1 MKLVTYDDGKVGHVD
16 GEEIVRLDVP
26 TMREWFERGGADETG
41 ERTPLAEAKLR
52 APIVPKKFFH
62 TAGNFRE
69 HEEESKNVDWTH
81 RIAPWINFFQNV
93 DAIIGPDEPIV
104 YPEHLTEEL
113 DYELELAVVL
123 KKAGKWFSPDEAEDY
138 IGGYVI
144 FNDIT
149 ARDIQRGEMR
159 SGVFSFCKAI
169 DTFCPLGPWI
179 VTPDEIPDP
188 HDLAMELRV
197 NGEQRQESNT
207 SHMSVTIPEIL
218 SNFSA
223 LGYSAGDVLSTGTV
237 AGVAG
242 FKSEEERKRLYLK
255 PGDVVE
261 AEIERIGVLRN
272 PVVSWEDGHGEP
284 APPRIRPW
292 GDMMAWTRDDAKL
305 DRVRELM
312 AEAELDALVV
322 RAPDNVLYLTSFWG
336 MKGYDACVFPREGE
350 PVLITIEASEED
362 AARTAWTDDVRL
374 IRGYDPEDPRPPF
387 ARTLD
392 AAVEVARDYERVGLE
407 LSLGTQASDRMVG
420 EPTTFTAAWFDA
432 FAEAADATPLLVRA
446 RAIKTEQELER
457 LRLANE
463 LAAAAM
469 DHVRELLRPGMREA
483 QVAALWQGFV
493 HGEGTG
499 YHGKVELALPF
510 SLVWAGRGIKTFTA
524 TGDLPVVEG
533 EPVLFEIWVCA
544 DGYWADH
551 TKNLVVGELKPE
563 YVELETTLMDV
574 YDGALE
580 HIRPGAPMA
589 ELDRQVREQL
599 HDAGYAGQPTHP
611 ICHGVGA
618 RAHEPPYPHQA
629 GGGEFEEGMVLAVE
643 PGAYWAGGGGLR
655 VEDNFLVTSDG
666 VEKLSSFP
674 DGVVR
679 CPT

>member
-1 MKLVTYDDGKVGHVD
+1 
-16 GEEIVRLDVP
+16 
-26 TMREWFERGGADETG
+26 
-41 ERTPLAEAKLR
+41 
-52 APIVPKKFFH
+52 
-62 TAGNFRE
+62 
-69 HEEESKNVDWTH
+69 
-81 RIAPWINFFQNV
+81 
-93 DAIIGPDEPIV
+93 
-104 YPEHLTEEL
+104 
-113 DYELELAVVL
+113 
-123 KKAGKWFSPDEAEDY
+123 
-138 IGGYVI
+138 
-144 FNDIT
+144 
-149 ARDIQRGEMR
+149 
-159 SGVFSFCKAI
+159 
-169 DTFCPLGPWI
+169 
-179 VTPDEIPDP
+179 
-188 HDLAMELRV
+188 
-197 NGEQRQESNT
+197 
-207 SHMSVTIPEIL
+207 
-218 SNFSA
+218 
-223 LGYSAGDVLSTGTV
+223 
-237 AGVAG
+237 
-242 FKSEEERKRLYLK
+242 
-255 PGDVVE
+255 
-261 AEIERIGVLRN
+261 
-272 PVVSWEDGHGEP
+272 
-284 APPRIRPW
+284 
-292 GDMMAWTRDDAKL
+292 MAWPRDDAKL

-322 RAPDNVLYLTSFWG
+322 RAPDNVLYLTNFWG
-336 MKGYDACVFPREGE
+336 MKGYDACVFPRDGE

-362 AARTAWTDDVRL
+362 AARMAWTDDVRL
-374 IRGYDPEDPRPPF
+374 IRGYDPEDPRPPP

-392 AAVEVARDYERVGLE
+392 AAVEVAGDYERVGLE

-432 FAEAADATPLLVRA
+432 FREAADATPLLARA
-446 RAIKTEQELER
+446 RSLKTEQELER

-499 YHGKVELALPF
+499 YHGQVELALPF
-510 SLVWAGRGIKTFTA
+510 SLIWAGRGIKTFTA

-563 YVELETTLMDV
+563 YAELETALMDV
-574 YDGALE
+574 YEDAL
-580 HIRPGAPMA
+580 HWIRPGAPMA
-589 ELDRQVREQL
+589 ELDRRVREQL
-599 HDAGYAGQPTHP
+599 HEAGYAGQPTHP

-629 GGGEFEEGMVLAVE
+629 AGGEFEERMVLAVE
-643 PGAYWAGGGGLR
+643 LGVYWPGGGGLR

>member
-1 MKLVTYDDGKVGHVD
+1 M
-16 GEEIVRLDVP
+16 
-26 TMREWFERGGADETG
+26 
-41 ERTPLAEAKLR
+41 
-52 APIVPKKFFH
+52 
-62 TAGNFRE
+62 
-69 HEEESKNVDWTH
+69 
-81 RIAPWINFFQNV
+81 PW
-93 DAIIGPDEPIV
+93 P
-104 YPEHLTEEL
+104 
-113 DYELELAVVL
+113 
-123 KKAGKWFSPDEAEDY
+123 
-138 IGGYVI
+138 
-144 FNDIT
+144 
-149 ARDIQRGEMR
+149 
-159 SGVFSFCKAI
+159 
-169 DTFCPLGPWI
+169 
-179 VTPDEIPDP
+179 
-188 HDLAMELRV
+188 
-197 NGEQRQESNT
+197 
-207 SHMSVTIPEIL
+207 
-218 SNFSA
+218 
-223 LGYSAGDVLSTGTV
+223 
-237 AGVAG
+237 
-242 FKSEEERKRLYLK
+242 
-255 PGDVVE
+255 
-261 AEIERIGVLRN
+261 
-272 PVVSWEDGHGEP
+272 
-284 APPRIRPW
+284 
-292 GDMMAWTRDDAKL
+292 RDDAKL
-305 DRVRELM
+305 DRVRALM
-312 AEAELDALVV
+312 SEEGLDALVV

-362 AARTAWTDDVRL
+362 AARMAWTEDVRL
-374 IRGYDPEDPRPPF
+374 IRGYDPEDPRPPL

-392 AAVEVARDYERVGLE
+392 AAVDAARDYERVGLE

-432 FAEAADATPLLVRA
+432 FPDAADAAPLLARA
-446 RAIKTEQELER
+446 RGIKTRQELER

-499 YHGKVELALPF
+499 YHGQVELALPF
-510 SLVWAGRGIKTFTA
+510 SLIWAGRGIKTFTA

-563 YVELETTLMDV
+563 YAELEEMLMDV
-574 YDGALE
+574 YEDALAL
-580 HIRPGAPMA
+580 IRPGASMA
-589 ELDRQVREQL
+589 ELDRQVREYL
-599 HDAGYAGQPTHP
+599 QPTHP

-643 PGAYWAGGGGLR
+643 PGVYWPGGGGLR